1 MSLRYSMIAFIKA
14 NLNAS
19 INERRKIND
28 NVYSNSNGYVGRL
41 RY

>member
-14 NLNAS
+14 NFNTS
-19 INERRKIND
+19 INERRKTND

-41 RY
+41 GY